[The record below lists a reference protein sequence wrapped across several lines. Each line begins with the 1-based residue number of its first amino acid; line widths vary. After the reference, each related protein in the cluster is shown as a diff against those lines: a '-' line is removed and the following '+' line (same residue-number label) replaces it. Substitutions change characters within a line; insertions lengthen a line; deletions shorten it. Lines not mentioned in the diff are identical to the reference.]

1 MRPTRG
7 TEPAVHD
14 VSAVG
19 DELELFELA
28 VDSQR
33 RRVEERIDGATSAA
47 DRLAHPAPARPR
59 GDRCLGDPVV
69 HCLAQASASQ
79 FHETSSYL

>member
-1 MRPTRG
+1 VRPTYG

-19 DELELFELA
+19 DECELFELA

-33 RRVEERIDGATSAA
+33 RRVKNCIDGATSAA
-47 DRLAHPAPARPR
+47 DRLTHPASARPR
-59 GDRCLGDPVV
+59 RDRLLRDAVA
-69 HCLAQASASQ
+69 HCLTQASTRQ
-79 FHETSSYL
+79 FHETPFFP